1 MDNKELVLNLLKG
14 MNTNTQTTQFQT
26 YFDSIYNY
34 YITHKKTAFK
44 NLTDMNKAII
54 DECYNWLNNNSKE
67 SNKPNAKKKVKLET
81 VDLDNL
87 RHKKDGQFGLKLKK
101 REEEFST
108 LINKPT
114 PKKID
119 FSMNSKD
126 FPVNNENDNFPTED
140 LTRLL
145 NQSMEDRQLEL
156 QQLQST
162 KPSAEALKWLNQEEN
177 AENKELE
184 IVKQNKKVSFNDEL
198 SVKTILNTLSQN
210 SDTIDNNSNI
220 INSSIINSNID
231 NNNIL
236 DILNEILENQK
247 KIINLISEK

>member
-1 MDNKELVLNLLKG
+1 MDNKDLVLNLLKG
-14 MNTNTQTTQFQT
+14 MNTNTQTTQFQS

-34 YITHKKTAFK
+34 YITHKKTTFK

-54 DECYNWLNNNSKE
+54 DECYNWLNNNSQE
-67 SNKPNAKKKVKLET
+67 SNKTNVNKKAKLET

-101 REEEFST
+101 REAEFST
-108 LINKPT
+108 LINKPA

-119 FSMNSKD
+119 FSMSSKD
-126 FPVNNENDNFPTED
+126 FPINNDNNNFPTED

-177 AENKELE
+177 EENKKLE
-184 IVKQNKKVSFNDEL
+184 TEKNNKKVSFNDEL
-198 SVKTILNTLSQN
+198 SVQTIINTLSQN
-210 SDTIDNNSNI
+210 SDTIDVKSNIDSNI
-220 INSSIINSNID
+220 IKSNID

-247 KIINLISEK
+247 KIMKLISEK

>member
-1 MDNKELVLNLLKG
+1 MDNKELVLNVLKG
-14 MNTNTQTTQFQT
+14 MNTNTQTSQFQT

-34 YITHKKTAFK
+34 YITHKKTSFK
-44 NLTDMNKAII
+44 NLTEMNKAII
-54 DECYNWLNNNSKE
+54 DECYNWLNNNTQVN
-67 SNKPNAKKKVKLET
+67 NKPIVKKKVKLET

-87 RHKKDGQFGLKLKK
+87 RHKKDGQFEMKLKR
-101 REEEFST
+101 REEQFSS

-114 PKKID
+114 PKEID

-126 FPVNNENDNFPTED
+126 FPLNNDNNNFPTED

-162 KPSAEALKWLNQEEN
+162 KPSAETLKWLNQEEKK
-177 AENKELE
+177 ENKKLE
-184 IVKQNKKVSFNDEL
+184 TEKNNKKVTFNDEL
-198 SVKTILNTLSQN
+198 SVKTILNTLSVNMKSNDEQV
-210 SDTIDNNSNI
+210 DN
-220 INSSIINSNID
+220 NID

-236 DILNEILENQK
+236 SILNQILDNQS
-247 KIINLISEK
+247 KIIKLISEK

>member
-1 MDNKELVLNLLKG
+1 MDNKELVLNVLKG
-14 MNTNTQTTQFQT
+14 MNTNTQTSQFQT

-34 YITHKKTAFK
+34 YITHKKTSFK
-44 NLTDMNKAII
+44 NLTEMNKAII
-54 DECYNWLNNNSKE
+54 DECYNWLNNNTQVN
-67 SNKPNAKKKVKLET
+67 NKPIVKKKVKLET

-87 RHKKDGQFGLKLKK
+87 RHKKDGQFEMKLKR
-101 REEEFST
+101 REEQFSS

-114 PKKID
+114 PKEID

-126 FPVNNENDNFPTED
+126 FPLNNDNNNFPTED

-162 KPSAEALKWLNQEEN
+162 KPSAETLKWLNQEEKK
-177 AENKELE
+177 ENKKLE
-184 IVKQNKKVSFNDEL
+184 TEKKVTFNDEL
-198 SVKTILNTLSQN
+198 SVKTILNTLSVN
-210 SDTIDNNSNI
+210 MKSDDEQVDN
-220 INSSIINSNID
+220 NID

-236 DILNEILENQK
+236 SILNQILDNQS
-247 KIINLISEK
+247 KIIKLISEK